1 MYQEA
6 GKRIAEP
13 GENSVNRYRPRDE
26 KIVELANKD
35 INIAMNICYM
45 FKKVKKIRT

>member
-1 MYQEA
+1 MQRSRKCNPY
-6 GKRIAEP
+6 P
-13 GENSVNRYRPRDE
+13 GEKSVNRYRPRDE

-45 FKKVKKIRT
+45 FKKVKKTRT